1 MKKTLFT
8 IAFMCALMGLTFKP
22 EPTACPIPIC
32 HSVAA
37 NDLAANDMAA
47 LALDPEFQ
55 AMHPQPLPYT
65 HLSAVGQMIT
75 FATPDGK
82 TASGF
87 MLKAPKKSKKW
98 LFVFQEWWGLN
109 DHIKRQAEVFYTDLS
124 DVNVIAIDMY
134 DGQLATVPADAGK
147 LMSQTK
153 PERIDAIIKGAIE
166 LAGKKAKIASVGWCF
181 GGMLSLKSAILEGE
195 QAVGCVMYYGRP
207 EKDVEKLKTL
217 NTNVLGIFGS
227 QDKGIP
233 VATVTE
239 FEENMKKANKA
250 VTIKMYDAGHGFA
263 NPSNPVFNQTA
274 AEDAYKNALA
284 YLKEKLS

>member
-8 IAFMCALMGLTFKP
+8 IAFMCVLMGLTFKP
-22 EPTACPIPIC
+22 EPAARPIPIC
-32 HSVAA
+32 HST
-37 NDLAANDMAA
+37 ANDMAT

-109 DHIKRQAEVFYTDLS
+109 DNIKRQAEVFYTDLS

>member
-22 EPTACPIPIC
+22 EPTARPIPIC
-32 HSVAA
+32 HSVA
-37 NDLAANDMAA
+37 NDLAANDMAE